1 MSFVCESCCEDYQ
14 HSDLVMVGQY
24 QYCKEC
30 APSVYACTQ
39 CGDVDHIEFAVARSV
54 DGVESSFCQSC
65 ADDYDQ
71 SVADQLVEDNAIM
84 RYLHRVTDQI

>member
-1 MSFVCESCCEDYQ
+1 MSFVCEACCEDYQ

-30 APSVYACTQ
+30 APSVYACAR
-39 CGDVDHIEFAVARSV
+39 CGDIDDIGRAVVRSV
-54 DGVESSFCQSC
+54 DDVESSFCKSC
-65 ADDYDQ
+65 AEDYDQ
-71 SVADQLVEDNAIM
+71 SVADQLAEDNTIM